1 MLYLT
6 HQNEQEIGMRT
17 MKTIPAL
24 MLAASLGAGMIMVSE
39 AAFARNSGHQEHSD
53 NQDHSGMRS
62 GNGNGSATRS
72 GKHSGD
78 TYKKGKGKS
87 KPGTVTWGG
96 SPPRSPPPAGTVT
109 WGGSPPRSPPPTGTG
124 LHIRGDNGSRT
135 PVDLK
140 SDPVTNGKPV
150 NGGSPPKTPVS
161 STEPITKGTPISG
174 GSPPRSPVATANPAP
189 AGPPAGAA
197 VVSNG
202 QVKLNIP
209 NSSGGLTVTS
219 DKPGTITVSNGDP
232 SHSVTLPGGSVTI
245 SGGQALNTVAG
256 GPGVQVVTHPNGD
269 FVAAA
274 NAPVPPPTRTTVTGG
289 PEGGFF
295 NALGNGLVDTG
306 KDIVGTLNPEV
317 SFKAT
322 VQPQNVTKDPPTST
336 SVQR

>member
-1 MLYLT
+1 
-6 HQNEQEIGMRT
+6 MRT
-17 MKTIPAL
+17 IKTIPTL
-24 MLAASLGAGMIMVSE
+24 MLAASLGAGMMLASE
-39 AAFARNSGHQEHSD
+39 SAFARNGGGGHQEHSEHQEHGD
-53 NQDHSGMRS
+53 HQDHSWMKN

-72 GKHSGD
+72 SKHSGGD
-78 TYKKGKGKS
+78 TYKKGKGKT

-109 WGGSPPRSPPPTGTG
+109 WGGSPPRSPPPAGTG

-140 SDPVTNGKPV
+140 SDPMTNGKPV

-161 STEPITKGTPISG
+161 STEPITKGEPISG
-174 GSPPRSPVATANPAP
+174 GSPPRSPVATNPTP

-202 QVKLNIP
+202 RVNLYIP
-209 NSSGGLTVTS
+209 NSPSGLSVTS

-245 SGGQALNTVAG
+245 SGGGAVNSVGAG
-256 GPGVQVVTHPNGD
+256 SGIQVVSHPNGD

-274 NAPVPPPTRTTVTGG
+274 NTPVRPAPDITGG
-289 PEGGFF
+289 PEGGFV
-295 NALGNGLVDTG
+295 NALGNGLVDLG
-306 KDIVGTLNPEV
+306 KDIVGTLNP
-317 SFKAT
+317 
-322 VQPQNVTKDPPTST
+322 VQGFSSPAAPADKSTTST